1 MSKHNYSKYSNKN
14 NEPVV
19 DTEVTETEAVIENT
33 APEIKV
39 AEEIVTTPVKE
50 TKPVIG
56 TVANCTRLNVRAK
69 NDSAAEVVCV
79 LDAGSKV
86 TIDKKQSTNEWFKV
100 TTNAGVEGYC
110 MRKFVEASL

>member
-14 NEPVV
+14 AEPVV
-19 DTEVTETEAVIENT
+19 ETEATETEAVIENT
-33 APEIKV
+33 APEIEV
-39 AEEIVTTPVKE
+39 AEEIVATPAKE

-69 NDSAAEVVCV
+69 SNTAAEVVCV

-86 TIDKKQSTNEWFKV
+86 TINKKQSTDEWFRV
-100 TTNAGVEGYC
+100 TTDAGVEGYC
-110 MRKFVEASL
+110 MRKFVKASL